1 MFMFAQASETD
12 GSGFVSLLGVFVLF
26 VLYWLPTVIA
36 LYRKH
41 HNKWAILVLN
51 LLLGWT
57 VLGWI
62 AALVW
67 SFTSVQTQ
75 RVQ

>member
-1 MFMFAQASETD
+1 MFMLAQASETD
-12 GSGFVSLLGVFVLF
+12 GSGSGLLIILF
-26 VLYWLPTVIA
+26 VLYWLPTAIA
-36 LYRKH
+36 LFRKH

-57 VLGWI
+57 VIGWI

-67 SFTSVQTQ
+67 SFTSVQSQ